1 MFAKLATA
9 KNRQKLDLLFANISF
24 LKCYLPDNNNG
35 EGWHGEKSALGLG
48 LNLWPPDNKACHKFD
63 ALSLSYRA
71 NCLFG
76 KKIGSFAKH

>member
-48 LNLWPPDNKACHKFD
+48 FEPVT
-63 ALSLSYRA
+63 SR
-71 NCLFG
+71 
-76 KKIGSFAKH
+76 